1 LTAARE
7 ADGWREQQREVLR
20 RCLQGVTGRTATARG
35 SSEAQRMLEGDD
47 RRRMTRAGAE
57 RIGARKRVPVSV
69 SATTTG
75 KGPLARVGHLGD
87 SATRHRP
94 ASSSS
99 IEAPMS
105 PLSLP
110 QSPILCLTPR
120 SISSRF
126 PLRRKSG
133 AHRLEIGPLL
143 LIYLFSEGT
152 YVSTYDVSPHYGPPS
167 AISAHSRPPLL
178 ASGAHSIGFRR
189 VVCCLCIDLT

>member
-1 LTAARE
+1 
-7 ADGWREQQREVLR
+7 
-20 RCLQGVTGRTATARG
+20 
-35 SSEAQRMLEGDD
+35 
-47 RRRMTRAGAE
+47 
-57 RIGARKRVPVSV
+57 
-69 SATTTG
+69 
-75 KGPLARVGHLGD
+75 
-87 SATRHRP
+87 
-94 ASSSS
+94 
-99 IEAPMS
+99 MS

-143 LIYLFSEGT
+143 LTYLFSEGT

-178 ASGAHSIGFRR
+178 ASGAHSIGFRM
-189 VVCCLCIDLT
+189 VVCCLCIDLTYDLT